1 MTFVP
6 AVKRFNDW
14 PAAVKV
20 AGELA
25 SDLGVRFRVRRE
37 PVPVY
42 GFHWWI
48 VEPRDL
54 SWRARRS
61 ATVAELH
68 KIAELSAQAA
78 RRRREARL

>member
-1 MTFVP
+1 MIP

-25 SDLGVRFRVRRE
+25 SDLGVKFRVRRE

-42 GFHWWI
+42 GFAWWI
-48 VEPRDL
+48 VEPSSAPVKLGGGREATIKELQAFALL
-54 SWRARRS
+54 S
-61 ATVAELH
+61 T
-68 KIAELSAQAA
+68 QAV